1 MCVCERERER
11 QKTHTAKSIGQ
22 SWALRRVRAESCRL
36 TQRRVSNPC
45 SGCMSGIAIS
55 PHQTDHTFHQL
66 TINIDMTVY
75 TDNWLMRSR
84 KRSDCCQEYW
94 SREAEDKS
102 HPPPQ
107 WKGNKHDSIS
117 EAFQVEWKR
126 VERSHPRKPK
136 LNHMIRGLDLSVPSP
151 NLHAGERGLRL
162 SFVASSQSIK
172 PM

>member
-1 MCVCERERER
+1 MSTKESKSRELPFNPEE
-11 QKTHTAKSIGQ
+11 GEQ
-22 SWALRRVRAESCRL
+22 SLQWMHEWYCHQSPPDRPH
-36 TQRRVSNPC
+36 VSSVN
-45 SGCMSGIAIS
+45 
-55 PHQTDHTFHQL
+55 
-66 TINIDMTVY
+66 INIDMTVY

-84 KRSDCCQEYW
+84 KRSDCGQEYW

-107 WKGNKHDSIS
+107 WKGSKHDSIS
-117 EAFQVEWKR
+117 EAFQVEWKK

-162 SFVASSQSIK
+162 SLVTSSQSIK